1 MFVSKK
7 YRVAKMKSKYLL
19 GWREWVSLPELGIER
34 IKCKIDTGART
45 SALHAFYIDPFMV
58 DDVKMIRFGIH
69 PFANDMITVLHCEAK
84 VIDERVVT
92 SSDGNK
98 SMRYVISTTM
108 ILGDIKKEIELTL
121 TNRDTMRFRMLLGR
135 RAMDDGCI
143 VDPTLSYQKAKPISC
158 KVNEKQ

>member
-1 MFVSKK
+1 MEH
-7 YRVAKMKSKYLL
+7 KMKSKYLL

-58 DDVKMIRFGIH
+58 DDIKMIRFGIH
-69 PFANDMITVLHCEAK
+69 PFTKDMTTVLHCEAK
-84 VIDERVVT
+84 VIDERLVT
-92 SSDGNK
+92 SSDGNR

-108 ILGDIKKEIELTL
+108 VLGDIKKDIELTL

-135 RAMDDGCI
+135 KAMDDNCI
-143 VDPTLSYQKAKPISC
+143 VDPALSYQKAKPIFY
-158 KVNEKQ
+158 KVNKN

>member
-1 MFVSKK
+1 MEH
-7 YRVAKMKSKYLL
+7 KMELKYLL

-45 SALHAFYIDPFMV
+45 SALHAFYIDPFMI

-69 PFANDMITVLHCEAK
+69 PFSNDMITVLHCEAK
-84 VIDERVVT
+84 VVDERLVT

-98 SMRYVISTTM
+98 SLRYVISTTM
-108 ILGDIKKEIELTL
+108 ILGNIEKEIELTL

-143 VDPTLSYQKAKPISC
+143 VDPTLSYQKARPISYS
-158 KVNEKQ
+158 VNEN

>member
-1 MFVSKK
+1 MEL
-7 YRVAKMKSKYLL
+7 KYLL

-45 SALHAFYIDPFMV
+45 SALHAFYIDPFMI

-69 PFANDMITVLHCEAK
+69 PFANDMMTVLHCEAK
-84 VIDERVVT
+84 VVDERLVT

-98 SMRYVISTTM
+98 SLRYVISTTM
-108 ILGDIKKEIELTL
+108 ILGNIEKEIELTL

-143 VDPTLSYQKAKPISC
+143 VDPTLSYQKARPISYS
-158 KVNEKQ
+158 VNEN

>member
-1 MFVSKK
+1 
-7 YRVAKMKSKYLL
+7 MKSKYLL

-45 SALHAFYIDPFMV
+45 SALHAFYIDPFMI

-84 VIDERVVT
+84 VVDERLVT

-98 SMRYVISTTM
+98 SLRYVISTTM
-108 ILGDIKKEIELTL
+108 ILGNIEKEIELTL

-143 VDPTLSYQKAKPISC
+143 VDPTLSYQKARLISY
-158 KVNEKQ
+158 KVNEN

>member
-1 MFVSKK
+1 MEL
-7 YRVAKMKSKYLL
+7 KYLL

-45 SALHAFYIDPFMV
+45 SALHAFYIDPFMI

-84 VIDERVVT
+84 VVDERLVT

-98 SMRYVISTTM
+98 SLRYVISTTM
-108 ILGDIKKEIELTL
+108 ILGNIEKEIELTL

-143 VDPTLSYQKAKPISC
+143 VDPTLSYQKARSISYS
-158 KVNEKQ
+158 VNEN